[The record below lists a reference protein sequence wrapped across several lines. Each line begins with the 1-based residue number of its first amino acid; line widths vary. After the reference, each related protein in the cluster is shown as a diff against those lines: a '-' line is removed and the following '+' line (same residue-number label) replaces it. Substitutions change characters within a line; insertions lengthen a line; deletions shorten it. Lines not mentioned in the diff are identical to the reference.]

1 MAEQL
6 WKGRFSKA
14 VDSRV
19 NDFNSSIRF
28 DQRMI
33 AQDMR
38 GSGVHAAMLA
48 RQGIISEQD
57 CTDILSGL
65 ASIADDLSS
74 GALTI
79 DPAAEDVHTFVEQTL
94 TARIGDAGKRLH
106 TGRSRND
113 QVALDIRLTLRD
125 YSKTLQAYIV
135 ELVRVLCKKAAEN
148 TASVMPGYTHLQRAQ
163 PITFGH
169 ALMAYA
175 SMLLRDLDRFADATA
190 RMDSQCPL
198 GSGALA
204 GTTYPLDRDFT
215 AEKLGFAAPCANS
228 LDGVSDRDFCIE
240 LASAISICMM
250 HLSRLSEEII
260 LWCSWEFKFIELDDA
275 FTTGSSIMPQKKN
288 PDVTE
293 LIRGKT
299 GRVYGDLNTLL
310 VMMKGLPLAYNKDM
324 QEDKEAIFDAV
335 DTLELCLKTITPM
348 LDTMKTLPANMRR
361 AAAKGF
367 INATDCAD
375 YLTKKGMPFRDAYK
389 LTGCMVSDCIAADKT
404 LEELTLTQFQTYSP
418 LFEADIY
425 DAIDLVHCC
434 EGRTSYGGPSAASVA
449 APDRAGNG
457 TAGRMGGGKR
467 MKVKVFIDG
476 SSGTTGL
483 RIADR
488 LAERP
493 EIELLSISAEGRK
506 DVHERAKVINSA
518 DLAFLCLPDAASKEV
533 MPLLRPDVKV
543 LDTSTAFRTDA
554 AWDYGFPGAEGTEG
568 KNSELLPRGGARLL
582 CQRLYQHR
590 PPAGGAGA
598 GGKGVS
604 LQLHRHL
611 RLLRRRQKDD
621 RGLRKPRPPG
631 AQQAGCAQELRPEP
645 WPQAPAGDAE
655 DQRPCAHADVR
666 AGGV

>member
-33 AQDMR
+33 AQDMK

-48 RQGIISEQD
+48 RQGIIPEAD
-57 CTDILSGL
+57 CEAILGGL
-65 ASIADDLSS
+65 ASIADDLAA
-74 GALTI
+74 GRLEI

-125 YSKTLQAYIV
+125 ESLRLQQLVAD
-135 ELVRVLCKKAAEN
+135 LVRVICRKAGEN

-163 PITFGH
+163 PVTFGH

-175 SMLLRDLDRFADATA
+175 WMLLRDLGRFVDATR

-204 GTTYPLDRDFT
+204 GTTYPLDRAFT
-215 AEKLGFAAPCANS
+215 AEKLGFAAPCPNS
-228 LDGVSDRDFCIE
+228 MDGVSDRDFCIE
-240 LASAISICMM
+240 LAAAISTCMM

-324 QEDKEAIFDAV
+324 QEDKEPVFDAV
-335 DTLELCLKTITPM
+335 DTVKLCLPVFTGMIA
-348 LDTMKTLPANMRR
+348 TMKVLPENMRR
-361 AAAKGF
+361 AASAGF

-375 YLTKKGMPFRDAYK
+375 YLTKKGLPFRDAYTAVGNLVYYCTERGK
-389 LTGCMVSDCIAADKT
+389 GLEDLS
-404 LEELTLTQFQTYSP
+404 LEELRQISP
-418 LFEADIY
+418 LFDGDVYEALGLE
-425 DAIDLVHCC
+425 ACM
-434 EGRTSYGGPSAASVA
+434 GQRKSWGGPAPEETARQIQSLEAFIRDSREASEA
-449 APDRAGNG
+449 
-457 TAGRMGGGKR
+457 
-467 MKVKVFIDG
+467 
-476 SSGTTGL
+476 
-483 RIADR
+483 
-488 LAERP
+488 
-493 EIELLSISAEGRK
+493 
-506 DVHERAKVINSA
+506 
-518 DLAFLCLPDAASKEV
+518 
-533 MPLLRPDVKV
+533 
-543 LDTSTAFRTDA
+543 
-554 AWDYGFPGAEGTEG
+554 
-568 KNSELLPRGGARLL
+568 
-582 CQRLYQHR
+582 
-590 PPAGGAGA
+590 
-598 GGKGVS
+598 
-604 LQLHRHL
+604 
-611 RLLRRRQKDD
+611 
-621 RGLRKPRPPG
+621 
-631 AQQAGCAQELRPEP
+631 
-645 WPQAPAGDAE
+645 
-655 DQRPCAHADVR
+655 
-666 AGGV
+666 